1 MNRPDPVTFAE
12 GSYILAFASA
22 LIIMLAFI
30 LGLHAFDSM
39 AMLRQIVWLALI
51 TSGVGVF
58 LSFAARQDFKRYS
71 GPEDAVRK
79 ARVGWRVNLAVL
91 VFMLIVTVI
100 AIIRG
105 LGVFSAFGT

>member
-22 LIIMLAFI
+22 FIITLTFI
-30 LGLHAFDSM
+30 LGLRVFDSV
-39 AMLRQIVWLALI
+39 AVLRQIVWLALV

-58 LSFAARQDFKRYS
+58 LSFAARQDFKKYS
-71 GPEDAVRK
+71 GPADAVRK

-91 VFMLIVTVI
+91 IFMLVVTI
-100 AIIRG
+100 ASIIKS
-105 LGVFSAFGT
+105 LGIISFLGT

>member
-22 LIIMLAFI
+22 FIMMLAFV
-30 LGLHAFDSM
+30 LGLRAFDSV
-39 AMLRQIVWLALI
+39 AMLRQIVWLALF

-58 LSFAARQDFKRYS
+58 LSYAARQDFKRYS
-71 GPEDAVRK
+71 GPADAIRK

-91 VFMLIVTVI
+91 IFMLVI
-100 AIIRG
+100 ALVAIVKG
-105 LGVFSAFGT
+105 LGIVSIFGR

>member
-22 LIIMLAFI
+22 FIMMLAFI
-30 LGLHAFDSM
+30 LGLRAFDSV
-39 AMLRQIVWLALI
+39 AMLRQIVWLALF

-58 LSFAARQDFKRYS
+58 LSYAARQDFKRYS
-71 GPEDAVRK
+71 GPADAIRK

-91 VFMLIVTVI
+91 IFMLVVTVI

-105 LGVFSAFGT
+105 LGIISFPGT

>member
-22 LIIMLAFI
+22 FIILLTFI
-30 LGLHAFDSM
+30 LGFRAFDSV
-39 AMLRQIVWLALI
+39 ALLRQIVWLALL

-58 LSFAARQDFKRYS
+58 LSYAARQDFKRYS
-71 GPEDAVRK
+71 GPDDAVRK

-91 VFMLIVTVI
+91 VFMVIIALI
-100 AIIRG
+100 AIVRG
-105 LGVFSAFGT
+105 LGIVSFFG

>member
-22 LIIMLAFI
+22 FIIMLAFI
-30 LGLHAFDSM
+30 LSLHAFDSM
-39 AMLRQIVWLALI
+39 AVLRHIVWLALI
-51 TSGVGVF
+51 TSAVGVF
-58 LSFAARQDFKRYS
+58 LGFAARQDFKRYS
-71 GPEDAVRK
+71 GPEDAIRK

-91 VFMLIVTVI
+91 VFMLVITFI

-105 LGVFSAFGT
+105 LGAFSVFGG